1 MALVSSVFLAL
12 SVIMAS
18 KYQEDGL
25 RKEEFY
31 DVQAFA
37 KSSYMELAGYFSQQ
51 HLNVKRAP
59 SMIKDCKNPSY
70 VPAVDP
76 HLAKKQLPDGVSR
89 GGVQEATPKDE
100 NEKQWCSPLR
110 QYLLEVAQGEAAFAF
125 TEGGEGDAVRNMMEN
140 AAYNFCEYLRKNF
153 HLFQDC
159 LLLKTGSTYEGVKI
173 GKPDEFDFMIEVPVL
188 ALSDA
193 VVFQQ
198 SLGLSSNGRI
208 PYNVYNKALFS
219 DIFEYEDSHFTIIG
233 PVEQEAFMKM
243 IFAKILHAVETKFIQ
258 FLPTGW
264 EFIGVSDNFTTNPAV
279 FGLSGINAPAR
290 MALTPCFVW
299 HGVLFPSLKVTVDFS
314 FAIPIVKPAEGSVKE
329 DLGWKN
335 GATKQKGEIASEV
348 KKYDQLNYSS
358 SSFGTREDVTPAGNE
373 FVPKSRSIDET
384 KDVKS
389 VCSGAAILDQPE
401 SQSCRHH
408 VQEED
413 PSLLIPGVF
422 HLLLADSEWCRASF
436 SIQEQKIMKMFNT
449 SDGQKVCMR
458 LVKYLRDAFIAQ
470 VYDEKIRDL
479 KPIVS
484 TYWLKTIM
492 YYMYEKYRNLTKAWE
507 FDQLHYRI
515 LEVFETLLDCLRQSN
530 LHHFFVPNYNLL
542 WAKQP
547 HELETVMNGVKSLL
561 QLLNS
566 LDKGEITIDQVEA
579 QERKVM
585 AENQKLLYEGRRSTL
600 MEMLLTYGIYG
611 TESDSD
617 IDEELQSI
625 HSFARQYLDG
635 IAGHTVHITGKGQDI
650 LFFEDGLSVDIG
662 IREATAFLDEEREAF
677 DTFVAEEDN

>member
-18 KYQEDGL
+18 EYQEDGL

-31 DVQAFA
+31 DVQAFS
-37 KSSYMELAGYFSQQ
+37 KSSYMQLAAYVSQP
-51 HLNVKRAP
+51 HLKAKRTP
-59 SMIKDCKNPSY
+59 SMIKDHKNPSY
-70 VPAVDP
+70 VPTVDP
-76 HLAKKQLPDGVSR
+76 HLAKKQLPDVVSR
-89 GGVQEATPKDE
+89 GGVQEATPKEE
-100 NEKQWCSPLR
+100 NEKPSCTPLR
-110 QYLLEVAQGEAAFAF
+110 QYLLQVAQGEAAFPF

-153 HLFQDC
+153 RLFQDC
-159 LLLKTGSTYEGVKI
+159 HLLKTGSTYEGVKI

-198 SLGLSSNGRI
+198 SLGFSSNGRI

-219 DIFEYEDSHFTIIG
+219 DIFEYEDSHFTRIG
-233 PVEQEAFMKM
+233 PVEQEAFMTV
-243 IFAKILHAVETKFIQ
+243 IFTKILHAVETKFIQ

-264 EFIGVSDNFTTNPAV
+264 EFIGVSDNLTTNPTV
-279 FGLSGINAPAR
+279 FALTGINAQAR

-329 DLGWKN
+329 DLGLKN
-335 GATKQKGEIASEV
+335 GATKQKGEITSEV
-348 KKYDQLNYSS
+348 KKYEQLNYP
-358 SSFGTREDVTPAGNE
+358 SFETREDVTPAGNE
-373 FVPKSRSIDET
+373 FLPKNRSMDDT
-384 KDVKS
+384 KLVKS
-389 VCSGAAILDQPE
+389 VCSGAAIFEWPE
-401 SQSCRHH
+401 SQSCGHH

-413 PSLLIPGVF
+413 PSLLIPDVF
-422 HLLLADSEWCRASF
+422 HLLLADFTWCRVSF
-436 SIQEQKIMKMFNT
+436 SIEEQKVMKMFNT

-458 LVKYLRDAFIAQ
+458 LIKYLRDAFIAQ

-479 KPIVS
+479 KPIIS

-492 YYMYEKYRNLTKAWE
+492 YYLYEKYRNITKAWE
-507 FDQLHYRI
+507 FDQLHHRI
-515 LEVFETLLDCLRQSN
+515 LEVFQTLLDCLRQSS

-542 WAKQP
+542 WVKQP
-547 HELETVMNGVKSLL
+547 HELQTVMNGVKSLL

-585 AENQKLLYEGRRSTL
+585 TENQKLLYEGRRSTL

-662 IREATAFLDEEREAF
+662 IKEATAFLDEEREAF
-677 DTFVAEEDN
+677 DTFVAEQNN